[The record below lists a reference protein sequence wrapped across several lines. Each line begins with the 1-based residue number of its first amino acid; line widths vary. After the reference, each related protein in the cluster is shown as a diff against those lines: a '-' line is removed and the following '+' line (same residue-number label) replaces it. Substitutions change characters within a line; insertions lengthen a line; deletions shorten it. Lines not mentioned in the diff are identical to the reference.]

1 MLTIPNGSLMAMKLD
16 SNPTTGYRWVVTYPE
31 GAENAIKNVGSS
43 FIMPRGDDQRTGMP
57 GVEILV
63 FTAQEAGT
71 YNLKLDYKRPWE
83 RVGIDSFNF
92 TVVVKE

>member
-1 MLTIPNGSLMAMKLD
+1 
-16 SNPTTGYRWVVTYPE
+16 
-31 GAENAIKNVGSS
+31 ENAIKNVGSS

-63 FTAQEAGT
+63 FTAQEPGT

-83 RVGIDSFNF
+83 RIGIDSFNF

>member
-1 MLTIPNGSLMAMKLD
+1 
-16 SNPTTGYRWVVTYPE
+16 
-31 GAENAIKNVGSS
+31 
-43 FIMPRGDDQRTGMP
+43 MP

-63 FTAQEAGT
+63 FTAQEPGT

-83 RVGIDSFNF
+83 RIGIDSFNF